1 MNVSAGRSV
10 CRSGGN
16 SALSLTKLWSP
27 HRRPEN
33 PTHVELLM
41 PIQLNDFELT
51 WHMDEIGMHGMCAHM
66 EYRHLDDLLR
76 DDHSRQTR
84 LVWFALTAFLSH
96 AAMMSKYLDPI
107 GKGEVKSV
115 RKDMLCQLLGV
126 AAESDVISRD
136 ARDNVEHFDE
146 RVDGWVGTDNQSIL
160 ESVLPDRAAYQY
172 LRVAEKRVRRVLL
185 LDEMVFISEKRD
197 QSKFELDL
205 ASLHAEVKRIGDAA
219 DTWIST
225 KSPYHFIPPR

>member
-1 MNVSAGRSV
+1 
-10 CRSGGN
+10 
-16 SALSLTKLWSP
+16 
-27 HRRPEN
+27 
-33 PTHVELLM
+33 M
-41 PIQLNDFELT
+41 PIQLNDYEIT
-51 WHMDEIGMHGMCAHM
+51 WYMDEIRMHGMCADM
-66 EYRHLDDLLR
+66 EYHHLDELLR
-76 DDHSRQTR
+76 DDRSRQTR

-107 GKGEVKSV
+107 GKGEVKAV
-115 RKDMLCQLLGV
+115 RKETLRQLLGV
-126 AAESDVISRD
+126 AAESEVIPRD

-160 ESVLPDRAAYQY
+160 ESVLPNRAAYQY
-172 LRVAEKRVRRVLL
+172 LRVVEKRVRRVLL
-185 LDEMVFISEKRD
+185 LNELVFISEKRD

-219 DTWIST
+219 DVWINT